1 MGDSRPM
8 SDQKATVLLAGSV
21 AVILVVTLGFGFA
34 QDGGNPVLGA
44 AIGAL
49 VAAALCALAFLR
61 PQRRDHES
69 AAPEGEAEASTAAQD
84 LRQRRNAAA
93 WRFMVTLGAIVA
105 LWLIVFFIL

>member
-1 MGDSRPM
+1 M

-21 AVILVVTLGFGFA
+21 ALILVAALGFGFA

-49 VAAALCALAFLR
+49 VAVALCAVAFLR
-61 PQRRDHES
+61 PQLRDES
-69 AAPEGEAEASTAAQD
+69 SATEAETSTATQD

-93 WRFMVTLGAIVA
+93 WRFIVTLGAIVA